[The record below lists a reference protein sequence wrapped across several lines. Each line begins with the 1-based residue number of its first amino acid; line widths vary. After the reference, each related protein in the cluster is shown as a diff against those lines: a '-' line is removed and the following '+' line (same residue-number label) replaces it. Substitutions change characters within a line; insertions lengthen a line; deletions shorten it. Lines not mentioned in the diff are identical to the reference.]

1 MRAGF
6 RRLSR
11 REESPE
17 GRSLALRERE
27 RSERTRRAVEPGSAS
42 RSPARERVPSKRKRR
57 GEEPR
62 AAGARA
68 REGSGTRSRPFGR
81 AASRWR
87 SQIPSKRK
95 RRYWWS

>member
-68 REGSGTRSRPFGR
+68 REGSGLVELNGIE
-81 AASRWR
+81 ASRFRFARRDPSR
-87 SQIPSKRK
+87 SV
-95 RRYWWS
+95 